1 MPSIFNLDKDQKINS
16 IQATQVRL
24 LKQNSGRFQLGP
36 YPHISEKGLNMSLNM
51 PKYLAV
57 NATKINNTHWKW
69 TVKE

>member
-16 IQATQVRL
+16 IQATQVR
-24 LKQNSGRFQLGP
+24 RFQLGP
-36 YPHISEKGLNMSLNM
+36 YPHISEKGLNMGLNM